1 MQSYERHAKVL
12 ELLAVERRV
21 FTNQLARMFDV
32 SRETVRRDLLDMEQ
46 EGVLVRV
53 HGGATAV
60 ERDIAPEPAFSE
72 RLVAHAGKKAAIG
85 ALAATLVPRG
95 STVFIDAGTTT
106 CAFARALARVGDF
119 RIITNSIEIARL
131 TGPAQTCDT
140 LLLGGRP
147 HADVPATYG
156 EMTLSEIDR
165 FLADYAVISPVGLH
179 GDRGAT
185 DYALHEA
192 EVARAMMRRSRDCI
206 MLCHSEKIGTES
218 RVSIC
223 RLDEI
228 GHLVTDETAERS
240 LRLPRG
246 EIHYAP
252 IRPGA

>member
-1 MQSYERHAKVL
+1 MQPYERHAKIL
-12 ELLAVERRV
+12 ERLGHDRRV
-21 FTNQLARMFDV
+21 FTAQLARMFDV
-32 SRETVRRDLLDMEQ
+32 SHETVRRDLLEMEQ
-46 EGVLVRV
+46 SGSLTRV
-53 HGGATAV
+53 HGGAVAADR
-60 ERDIAPEPAFSE
+60 EILPEPAFSE
-72 RLVAHAGKKAAIG
+72 RRVVHADKKAAIG
-85 ALAATLVPRG
+85 TLAATLIPPG

-106 CAFARALARVGDF
+106 CAFARALAREGEM
-119 RIITNSIEIARL
+119 RIITNSIEIAQL
-131 TGPAQTCDT
+131 AGPARDCDT

-147 HADVPATYG
+147 HTDVPATYG

-165 FLADYAVISPVGLH
+165 FLADYAVLSPVGLH
-179 GDRGAT
+179 ADRGAT

-228 GHLVTDETAERS
+228 DHLVTDDAADRS

-246 EIHYAP
+246 EIHYAET
-252 IRPGA
+252 RLDL